1 MTPSAPVLHTVSTT
15 ASAALLAL
23 SLGFLTTSPALAATP
38 EPSPTGT
45 QAASDCG
52 LVCVPILANNP
63 DPGRPRKSKEPAQ
76 PPAQPAPPAEP
87 SAQPVQ
93 PQPQGAD
100 TPRAGTPPQAGTPE
114 TAAPPV
120 TAAEIPEESVTGNP
134 SAAAGYRPP
143 TGPSSG
149 MDWNSPVTR
158 TAGPAQVAAAGP
170 ARSPGPDGPALL
182 PIALG
187 TLLVGVSAGALAWWN
202 RNRNR
207 LRSH

>member
-1 MTPSAPVLHTVSTT
+1 MTPSAPVLHPVSTT

-23 SLGFLTTSPALAATP
+23 AIGFLSTGPALAATP

-45 QAASDCG
+45 PASSDCG

-76 PPAQPAPPAEP
+76 PPAQPVPPAEP

-93 PQPQGAD
+93 SQPPRAD
-100 TPRAGTPPQAGTPE
+100 TPAQAGTPE
-114 TAAPPV
+114 TAAPPAA
-120 TAAEIPEESVTGNP
+120 AAEVPEESATENP

-149 MDWNSPVTR
+149 VDWNSPVTR
-158 TAGPAQVAAAGP
+158 TTGPAQMAAAAP
-170 ARSPGPDGPALL
+170 ARGQDPNGPALL

-187 TLLVGVSAGALAWWN
+187 ALLVGVSAGAFAWWN